1 MTAITAATLPLT
13 ASIAP
18 ITSVPTA
25 TNAEPQVAI
34 DMAPSPDAIVSLGKA
49 NTTGVVQ
56 MYTSRGAISDGPA
69 ALAWENTAQ
78 NKVTTT
84 MAGNLYSQATSDRF
98 RGLGAALLNQVSTTG
113 QSFSQSVIQP
123 NTGGTLSAS
132 ALTAV
137 QTNLRTHSDNSINL
151 TIKTASGATVTLSL
165 ASNGDGLSAQVDVSG
180 GKLSDAELAAVGK
193 LADGFQSAIDGL
205 SAKPPKLNL
214 DGLAQFDK
222 GVLSSVDLTAQFKD
236 ADIQSLSFQ
245 ADAKQRSVSVSSLQG
260 DLNLSVDT
268 SNSAILGTAAQQAKA
283 MQAYLKQFAAAQDRG
298 KGDDQLMGMFQD
310 AFTTLNS
317 NLDSTAASNSPVL
330 SKADHAL
337 LSGLADF
344 TASVKQH
351 TQSINPMRTNEVDTF
366 AYQVSQSTSATG
378 SQANRI
384 ISQQQQAKLTASY
397 HESLSPGVKL
407 ALDTYKASQNYTYYK
422 IDDSLS
428 TSSRIAYKK
437 DELVDATLSH
447 SSRQSSTALKYVL
460 GELQST
466 ITTPKQNSGTSN
478 VMGILEAAMKQDK
491 QAGFGNK
498 GDGPAYQRAVDS
510 IHEQVL
516 AGMTWDR

>member
-13 ASIAP
+13 ASVTP
-18 ITSVPTA
+18 ITSVPAAA
-25 TNAEPQVAI
+25 TVEPQVAI
-34 DMAPSPDAIVSLGKA
+34 DLPFPPAAIVSLGKA
-49 NTTGVVQ
+49 DTTGIVQ
-56 MYTSRGAISDGPA
+56 MYTARGALTDGPPT
-69 ALAWENTAQ
+69 LAWENTTQ

-84 MAGNLYSQATSDRF
+84 MAGNLFSQATADRF

-137 QTNLRTHSDNSINL
+137 QTNLRTHADNSINL

-205 SAKPPKLNL
+205 SAKPPTLKL

-222 GVLSSVDLTAQFKD
+222 SVLSSVDLTAQFKD

-245 ADAKQRSVSVSSLQG
+245 ADAKQRSVNVSSLQG
-260 DLNLSVDT
+260 DLNLNVDT

-283 MQAYLKQFAAAQDRG
+283 MQAYLKQFAAAQARG
-298 KGDDQLMGMFQD
+298 QGDEQLMGMFKD

-317 NLDSTAASNSPVL
+317 NLDSTATSSSPVL

-344 TASVKQH
+344 SASVTQH
-351 TQSINPMRTNEVDTF
+351 SQTSNPMRISEVDAF
-366 AYQVSQSTSATG
+366 AYQISQSTSATG
-378 SQANRI
+378 SQANRVI
-384 ISQQQQAKLTASY
+384 AQKQDAKLTASY
-397 HESLSPGVKL
+397 HESLAPGIKL
-407 ALDTYKASQNYTYYK
+407 ALSTDKSTQNYTYYK

-428 TSSRIAYKK
+428 SSSRIAYKK

-447 SSRQSSTALKYVL
+447 SSQQSSTALKYVL
-460 GELQST
+460 GQLQSS

-478 VMGILEAAMKQDK
+478 VMSLLEAAWKQDQ
-491 QAGFGNK
+491 QAGFGNN
-498 GDGPAYQRAVDS
+498 GGGPAYQRAVDG
-510 IHEQVL
+510 IHAQVL
-516 AGMTWDR
+516 AGMGWAQ